1 MKIFIKRLLKKFFP
15 SQEMREYH
23 KMHCNHRKEL
33 VKLAKETHE
42 YDWEWLHEMIIMQIR
57 HMHEYYSAGNN
68 VYQVDES
75 RLKIVEELK
84 QALDIQE
91 EIKFAEMDA
100 DFKSIYKELEL
111 YEKLYSFIGKNI
123 RNWWD

>member
-1 MKIFIKRLLKKFFP
+1 MKRLLKRLFP

-23 KMHCNHRKEL
+23 KMHQEHRKEL
-33 VKLAKETHE
+33 IKLAKETHE
-42 YDWEWLHEMIIMQIR
+42 YDWGWLHEMVIMQIR

-75 RLKIVEELK
+75 RLQIVEELK
-84 QALDIQE
+84 QALDMQE
-91 EIKFAEMDA
+91 EIKFAEMDF
-100 DFKSIYKELEL
+100 DLKSVDKEQEL

-123 RNWWD
+123 RKWWD